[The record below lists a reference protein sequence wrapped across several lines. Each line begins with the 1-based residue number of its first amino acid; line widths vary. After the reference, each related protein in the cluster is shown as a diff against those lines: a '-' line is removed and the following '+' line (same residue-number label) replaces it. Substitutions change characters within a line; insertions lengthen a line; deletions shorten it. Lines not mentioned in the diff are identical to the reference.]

1 MQKVIEQLGLV
12 ESDTKALIVN
22 LTVEN
27 GIKTEI
33 VKECEDHLQV
43 RLLKEDIEDNKD
55 SIEDAKLTLKEI
67 NQAYEILAFSY
78 DMTKK

>member
-1 MQKVIEQLGLV
+1 MQRVIEQLGLL
-12 ESDTKALIVN
+12 ETDTKSLIVS

-27 GIKTEI
+27 VIKTDI

-55 SIEDAKLTLKEI
+55 SIEDAKLTLREI
-67 NQAYEILAFSY
+67 DQAYEVLSFRN
-78 DMTKK
+78 DMAKK

>member
-1 MQKVIEQLGLV
+1 MQRVIEQLGLV

-43 RLLKEDIEDNKD
+43 RLLKEDIEDNKE

-67 NQAYEILAFSY
+67 DQAYEILAFSN

>member
-1 MQKVIEQLGLV
+1 MQRIIEQLGLV
-12 ESDTKALIVN
+12 EADTKALIVS

-27 GIKTEI
+27 GIKSEI

-67 NQAYEILAFSY
+67 DQAYEILSFSA
-78 DMTKK
+78 DISKK

>member
-67 NQAYEILAFSY
+67 DQAYEILAFSY

>member
-1 MQKVIEQLGLV
+1 MQRVIEQLGLV
-12 ESDTKALIVN
+12 EADTKALIVN

-67 NQAYEILAFSY
+67 DQAYEVLSFRN
-78 DMTKK
+78 DMAKK

>member
-1 MQKVIEQLGLV
+1 MQRVIEQLGLV
-12 ESDTKALIVN
+12 ETDTKALIVN

-43 RLLKEDIEDNKD
+43 KLLKEDIEDNKD
-55 SIEDAKLTLKEI
+55 SIEDAKLTLREI
-67 NQAYEILAFSY
+67 DQAYEVLSFRN

>member
-1 MQKVIEQLGLV
+1 MQRVIEQLGLV
-12 ESDTKALIVN
+12 EADTKALIVN

-27 GIKTEI
+27 GIKTKI

-43 RLLKEDIEDNKD
+43 RLLKEDIEDNED

-67 NQAYEILAFSY
+67 DQAYEVLSFRN

>member
-1 MQKVIEQLGLV
+1 MQRVIEQLGLV
-12 ESDTKALIVN
+12 ETDTKALIVS

-43 RLLKEDIEDNKD
+43 RLLKEDIEDNMD

-67 NQAYEILAFSY
+67 DQAYEILSFSN
-78 DMTKK
+78 DMAKK